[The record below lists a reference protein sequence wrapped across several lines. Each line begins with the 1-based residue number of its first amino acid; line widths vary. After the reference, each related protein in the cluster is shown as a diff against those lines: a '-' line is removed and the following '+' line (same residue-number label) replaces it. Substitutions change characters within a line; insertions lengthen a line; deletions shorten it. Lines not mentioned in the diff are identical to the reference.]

1 MALLWLHMREILTS
15 GGNSGVLLKEGNLL
29 LARLYIV

>member
-1 MALLWLHMREILTS
+1 MALLWLHMREILTF
-15 GGNSGVLLKEGNLL
+15 GDNSGVLLKEGNLL